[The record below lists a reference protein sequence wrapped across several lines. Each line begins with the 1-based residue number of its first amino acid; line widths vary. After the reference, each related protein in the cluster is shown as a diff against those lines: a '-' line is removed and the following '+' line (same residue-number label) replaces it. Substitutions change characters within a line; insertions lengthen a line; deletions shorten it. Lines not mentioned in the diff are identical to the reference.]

1 MILKPLFHLIR
12 DKAMRGR
19 RLLRV
24 AAILAVIRVTTPLQG
39 YAPPGDFRVVERH
52 GSNRPSAASC
62 GAGAVLMKQASVLQ
76 PRRTQARL
84 PTRMRGPCPC
94 SALARIISSG
104 CRAGVMS
111 LAASREIGHDVVG
124 TVDGRELV
132 VRPATA
138 EEMTTLW
145 RKGEK
150 LPNFLDPLGTLCAGA
165 LYGANY
171 LQSAVSSDFQRR
183 YGLSRS
189 NRGVMVVALLK
200 ADPHSRDDVGATKDL
215 PHAVND
221 SEEPLWLDPTQECKL
236 SDLATT
242 TCDMVVG
249 CVGLEVL
256 PTPLSLP

>member
-1 MILKPLFHLIR
+1 
-12 DKAMRGR
+12 MRGR

-24 AAILAVIRVTTPLQG
+24 AAILAAIRVTTPLQG
-39 YAPPGDFRVVERH
+39 YVQPGDIRVVESH
-52 GSNRPSAASC
+52 GSNRPSAAFC
-62 GAGAVLMKQASVLQ
+62 EAGAVLMMQASGLQ

-84 PTRMRGPCPC
+84 PTRLRGPCPC
-94 SALARIISSG
+94 PALAGMTRSN
-104 CRAGVMS
+104 CRAGVMN
-111 LAASREIGHDVVG
+111 LAASREIGREVVG

-145 RKGEK
+145 TKGEK
-150 LPNFLDPLGTLCAGA
+150 LPNFLDPLGKLCAGA

-200 ADPHSRDDVGATKDL
+200 ADPHYRDDVGATKDL

-221 SEEPLWLDPTQECKL
+221 SEEPQWLDPTQDCKL

-242 TCDMVVG
+242 TCDVVVG